1 MALSKSLAAFKVN
14 AGGESITSFETL
26 NPPGM
31 AESFWSLPEAN
42 LYLVCMAKKKG
53 ELRDVKA
60 GIAVL
65 TSHTHHDKEFQDA
78 VMGLIRTSPVLKPI
92 SEKSNMSLLPA
103 RLSVQG
109 EIPTEDE
116 LKGVFFQQY
125 LKHSSAGSA

>member
-1 MALSKSLAAFKVN
+1 
-14 AGGESITSFETL
+14 
-26 NPPGM
+26 
-31 AESFWSLPEAN
+31 
-42 LYLVCMAKKKG
+42 MAKKKG

-116 LKGVFFQQY
+116 LKGVFSSSILSTVALVVPDITERGTPAYFPFHISSVTILSPPPIRNFQNRKKSLL
-125 LKHSSAGSA
+125 LKA